1 MRGRNAITVAV
12 VGALAILG
20 AAPLTSCG
28 ALGSLTRGA
37 AESHSTD
44 SVASTLTLPT
54 QAGAVVTQE
63 QAPLLPEGQVAYE
76 LVSGPTVL
84 VRTDAALPPAVTA
97 DVLAVSD
104 TFEGA
109 SSAPGARAQARDL
122 AQHASDMTGK
132 NVVIVFWDDDGPASA
147 AWSHTRT
154 HDVAVPRSTDA
165 QRVVAHLEE
174 WVVEQDAPESFEI
187 IVVD

>member
-12 VGALAILG
+12 LGALAILA

-37 AESHSTD
+37 AESHSAD

-54 QAGAVVTQE
+54 QAGAVVTRE
-63 QAPLLPEGQVAYE
+63 QASLLPEGQVAYE
-76 LVSGPTVL
+76 LGSGPSVL

-104 TFEGA
+104 TLEADA
-109 SSAPGARAQARDL
+109 SASGARGQARDL

-132 NVVIVFWDDDGPASA
+132 NVVIVFWDDDGPATP
-147 AWSHTRT
+147 AWSHSRTR
-154 HDVAVPRSTDA
+154 DVVVPRSSDP

-174 WVVEQDAPESFEI
+174 WVADQDAPESFEI